1 MHISARPCTFPQA
14 SSWRINPC
22 SFPPSG
28 EARDMSRPR
37 LASLLAAVLAFVR
50 GEREAPLPPT
60 RHPRRFRLD

>member
-1 MHISARPCTFPQA
+1 
-14 SSWRINPC
+14 
-22 SFPPSG
+22 
-28 EARDMSRPR
+28 MSRQR